1 MERLEADLR
10 VAFPHTG
17 GHFSCLVALIMH
29 NALKFPAFQRPVR
42 VHAMRELGLTEL
54 KETKKDTRHQKG
66 PSQDSSTCSWTLLAW
81 LTPRTGENSDRY
93 LLPLPMHPELHHL
106 TCPKCLSP
114 LGREELSIRLCFGL
128 VHTQQQ
134 SLSSSQWQ
142 EPLSHGALGLKVAVV
157 QTKTL
162 VAVWGRTES
171 SLKAFTMLRALQ
183 SRQGALA
190 VLSAARDAC
199 MYY

>member
-1 MERLEADLR
+1 
-10 VAFPHTG
+10 
-17 GHFSCLVALIMH
+17 
-29 NALKFPAFQRPVR
+29 
-42 VHAMRELGLTEL
+42 
-54 KETKKDTRHQKG
+54 
-66 PSQDSSTCSWTLLAW
+66 
-81 LTPRTGENSDRY
+81 
-93 LLPLPMHPELHHL
+93 MHPELHHL
-106 TCPKCLSP
+106 TCPK
-114 LGREELSIRLCFGL
+114 RLSIWLCFGL

-142 EPLSHGALGLKVAVV
+142 EPLSHGALGSQVAVA

-190 VLSAARDAC
+190 ILSAARNAC